1 MFPAL
6 TLGTGRRALR
16 AAAVVALALVLAV
29 GPLGLMQ
36 IVAWAGMAVTYS
48 GRYGLAEGI
57 GRTFDGK
64 NPCPMCKKIAKARQD
79 ERAPGPAV
87 TLSPGKL
94 EGLVAPAVQIPRAK
108 LRPGLRDYFPSQ
120 AALSARAER
129 PAVPP
134 PRSAAA

>member
-1 MFPAL
+1 MFPAM
-6 TLGTGRRALR
+6 TLGAGRCALR
-16 AAAVVALALVLAV
+16 ATAVGAFALLLAV

-36 IVAWAGMAVTYS
+36 IIAWTGMAVTYS

-64 NPCPMCKKIAKARQD
+64 NPCPMCKNIAKARQD

-94 EGLVAPAVQIPRAK
+94 EGVVAPAVQIPRAK
-108 LRPGLRDYFPSQ
+108 LRSELQDYFPSQ